1 MERSAAADRRTFA
14 LYLASTGQEIKTAL
28 RLTQEELK
36 ARADVFT
43 LDALAWAFQAAG
55 RPQEARTYSLRA
67 LSEGTQDARLFYH
80 AGVIAALVDQKEEAA
95 RWFTQAAA
103 IRQMLLPSER
113 EHLAKGSAQLT
124 SAETTLASSQSKRQ
138 ETLK

>member
-1 MERSAAADRRTFA
+1 MS
-14 LYLASTGQEIKTAL
+14 
-28 RLTQEELK
+28 
-36 ARADVFT
+36 
-43 LDALAWAFQAAG
+43 
-55 RPQEARTYSLRA
+55 
-67 LSEGTQDARLFYH
+67 
-80 AGVIAALVDQKEEAA
+80 KEEAA

>member
-1 MERSAAADRRTFA
+1 
-14 LYLASTGQEIKTAL
+14 L
-28 RLTQEELK
+28 RLAQEELK

-43 LDALAWAFQAAG
+43 LDALAWALQAAG
-55 RPQEARTYSLRA
+55 RPQEVRTYSLRA

-80 AGVIAALVDQKEEAA
+80 ARGVIAALVDQKEEAA

-103 IRQMLLPSER
+103 IRQMLLPSEQ

-124 SAETTLASSQSKRQ
+124 SAETTLASSQSKRR
-138 ETLK
+138 EPLSKPHDYFIRRVL